1 MRVLDVHSVP
11 LTPPLVLGK
20 LYRYPYAVN
29 LWQQSCSQPAPTGE
43 FAYRAR
49 EVIEADSPFV
59 VLEQTKIDAGTYLK
73 VLTGSAE
80 VGLVGYHVK
89 YLTLAVDRKEMP

>member
-11 LTPPLVLGK
+11 LTPPLVVGK
-20 LYRYPYAVN
+20 LYRYPYTVN
-29 LWQQSCSQPAPTGE
+29 LWQLSGDHRVATGE
-43 FAYRAR
+43 FVYKVQ

-59 VLEQTKIDAGTYLK
+59 VLGQTKINAGTYLK

-80 VGLVGYHVK
+80 VGLVGYNVK
-89 YLTLAVDRKEMP
+89 HLTLAVDRKEMP